1 MADLNDLEARV
12 KAMERAVA
20 VVEDVEAIKRLKH
33 KYFRCLDL
41 KLWDDLAECF
51 TEDATTSYT
60 DGKYS
65 LSGVEAIVRFLKK
78 GLGSTAV
85 LSMHQGHQPEIDITG
100 DTTAKGIWTSEAGLI
115 ITDRNVSTR
124 EVNIYHDEYV
134 KIGGQWKIKHTGYKR
149 LFEEAWDRGE
159 TKSLR
164 ITANMFAP
172 RKE

>member
-1 MADLNDLEARV
+1 LADLKDLEARV
-12 KAMERAVA
+12 KAIEHTVA
-20 VVEDVEAIKRLKH
+20 VMEDVEAIKRLKH
-33 KYFRCLDL
+33 KYFRCLDC
-41 KLWDDLAECF
+41 KLWDELAECF
-51 TEDATTSYT
+51 VEDATTSYT

-65 LSGVEAIVRFLKK
+65 LSGVDAIIGFLKK
-78 GLGSTAV
+78 SLGATSV
-85 LSMHQGHQPEIDITG
+85 LSTHQGHQPEIDITS

-124 EVNIYHDEYV
+124 EVNFYHDEYV
-134 KIGGQWKIKHTGYKR
+134 KIGGQWKIRHTGYRR

-164 ITANMFAP
+164 LTANMFAP